1 MPDYYDELYP
11 TKSDAPW
18 VLPEAE
24 KPEEPAVEP
33 LPPALT
39 KDGLEDLIDPATVE
53 ELAED
58 LLDLTDEEVEDAK
71 TKTPEPAL
79 IRGAIMAVVG
89 LAAYI
94 LGAQIDTA
102 WVDPVV
108 DIYAV
113 AAPIGLAWWIRRN
126 VTPVKG
132 KHAK

>member
-1 MPDYYDELYP
+1 MSYYDDRYP
-11 TKSDAPW
+11 APKPDAPW

-24 KPEEPAVEP
+24 KAEPAAPAPVEAKP
-33 LPPALT
+33 DLPPFLT
-39 KDGLEDLIDPATVE
+39 REEVE

-58 LLDLTDEEVEDAK
+58 ILDLTDEEVDEARS
-71 TKTPEPAL
+71 KTPEPAL
-79 IRGAIMAVVG
+79 VRGGIMAVVG

-94 LGAQIDTA
+94 LGTQIDTA

-113 AAPIGLAWWIRRN
+113 AAPVALAWWIRRN

-132 KHAK
+132 KHSK